1 MRPHFASTLHAV
13 RQMTPH
19 VTRQAV
25 EATSPRRSATR
36 PAPPARKPNAVVTN
50 DKRRVLVLPEGES
63 LTIVGSDG
71 QTLLEIASGAKG
83 PEIRLVHDNLR
94 IECPGQLD
102 LAAGAI
108 NLEANEDVTVQG
120 RTIRLN

>member
-25 EATSPRRSATR
+25 VARSAPSSTA
-36 PAPPARKPNAVVTN
+36 PAPTRKTNPVVTK

-83 PEIRLVHDNLR
+83 PEIRLAHDNLR

-108 NLEANEDVTVQG
+108 NLEASEDVTVQG

>member
-1 MRPHFASTLHAV
+1 MRSHFASTLHAV

-25 EATSPRRSATR
+25 VATSVLPSV
-36 PAPPARKPNAVVTN
+36 APPAPIAGKPERSVKKDARHVM
-50 DKRRVLVLPEGES
+50 VLPEGEE

-71 QTLLEIASGAKG
+71 QPLLEIASGEKG
-83 PEIRLVHDNLR
+83 PVIRMAHDDLR

-102 LAAGAI
+102 LAARAI
-108 NLEANEDVTVQG
+108 TLEASEDVTVRG